1 MKTKKIYFT
10 FALFLI
16 VSSLWA
22 QGTLKGKISTKQGEP
37 LAGASVSI
45 KGTKLATLS
54 NSSGFFEFDKLKNG
68 TYKLKISFV
77 GFESIELETEIPQNQ
92 IIDLQLV
99 ESNTLSEEIIVK
111 ATRASEKTPFA
122 ISNLDKDEIKSRNS
136 GEDIPFLL
144 NLQPS
149 IVSTSETGTGFGYT
163 AMRVRGSDASRINI
177 TINGI
182 PFNDSESH
190 SVYWVNMPDFAN
202 SVSSIQIQRGVG
214 TSTNGAGAFGA
225 SINFK
230 TESLNSEPFA
240 EIDANYG
247 SFRTFK
253 NSIKAGSG
261 LINNKFAF
269 DIRLSKITS
278 EGFVR
283 NGFSNHK
290 SFAINAAYLSK
301 KSILKASIISGDQ
314 KTGITWWGNPK
325 EMLESDR
332 KFNPSGSYTD
342 YFGNTQYY
350 DNETDNYLQTHY
362 QLHFTHELASD
373 LNLNVS
379 LHYTRGDGYYEEYK
393 PSFDGWD
400 FNLFE
405 NYGLPN
411 IELNDTLITVGD
423 KEFIFSDK
431 VIVASDMIRQKKMA
445 NDFYGFVFS
454 MNKKTEK
461 LDFSFGL
468 AANKYDGDHFGKIL
482 WTQWNSDLAK
492 DFEWYFNEAT
502 KAELNAFAKA
512 NYSINQKLSLYADF
526 QYRHI
531 NYEMTGKDDDLK
543 NLDQTHLFDF
553 INPKGGIYYQLA
565 KNQSLYASFAVAH
578 REPTRTNFKD
588 AIGDANATPNAEKL
602 MDYEAGYQFA
612 SAVFSANIN
621 GYFMNYK
628 DQLVPTG
635 EKSDVGYDIMT
646 NVSESYRL
654 GIEIMTVT
662 KLFSFLEWSFSMT
675 LSQNK
680 IKNFVEYAD
689 YYDADWNDLGHNA
702 KDLGQ
707 TDIAYSPNS
716 VISSSFDFSIFK
728 NFTISLISKY
738 VGKQFFDNTSNENRM
753 LDAYFVNNMLIKY
766 NFSTKSIKNI
776 GLKLQI
782 NNLLNAKYSNNAYG
796 GNYYL
801 AGEDVTWSYYFPQAG
816 THFLAGVNLSF

>member
-1 MKTKKIYFT
+1 MKTKKMF
-10 FALFLI
+10 FCLLLI
-16 VSSLWA
+16 AISSTLWA
-22 QGTLKGKISTKQGEP
+22 QNVLKGTVETFGGEP
-37 LAGASVSI
+37 LIGASISI

-54 NSSGFFEFDKLKNG
+54 NSQGIFELDKLKVG
-68 TYKLKISFV
+68 KYSLKISFV
-77 GFESIELETEIPQNQ
+77 GFETVEIDVEMPQNEPIKIKLIQ
-92 IIDLQLV
+92 SEV
-99 ESNTLSEEIIVK
+99 LSDEVIVK
-111 ATRASEKTPFA
+111 ATRAAEKTPFA
-122 ISNLDKDEIKSRNS
+122 ISNLDKDEIKSKNL

-144 NLQPS
+144 DLQPS
-149 IVSTSETGTGFGYT
+149 VVSTSETGTGFGYT
-163 AMRVRGSDASRINI
+163 GMRVRGSDASRINI

-225 SINFK
+225 SVNFK
-230 TESLNSEPFA
+230 TESLSSKPFA
-240 EIDANYG
+240 EVESSFG
-247 SFRTFK
+247 SFSTFK
-253 NSIKAGSG
+253 NSVKAGSG
-261 LINNKFAF
+261 LMNDKFAF
-269 DIRLSKITS
+269 DVRLSKLS
-278 EGFVR
+278 SDGFVR
-283 NGFSNHK
+283 NGFADHK
-290 SFAINAAYLSK
+290 AFAVNAAFLSR
-301 KSILKASIISGDQ
+301 KSVVKASIISGNQ

-325 EMLESDR
+325 EMLDIDR

-342 YFGNTQYY
+342 YYGNTNYY
-350 DNETDNYLQTHY
+350 NNETDNYIQTHY
-362 QLHFTHELASD
+362 QLHFTHQLNSN
-373 LNLNVS
+373 LNLNAS
-379 LHYTRGDGYYEEYK
+379 LHYTRGEGYYEEYK
-393 PSFDGWD
+393 PTFDGWD

-411 IELNDTLITVGD
+411 IQLNDTLITVGN

-431 VIVASDMIRQKKMA
+431 VISATDMIRQKKMA

-454 MNKKTEK
+454 MNQKTEK
-461 LDFSFGL
+461 LNFSYGL

-482 WTQWNSDLAK
+482 WTQWNGDMAK
-492 DFEWYFNEAT
+492 DFEWYRNEAT
-502 KAELNAFAKA
+502 KSEFNTFAKA
-512 NYSINQKLSLYADF
+512 NFAVNQKLSLYADV
-526 QYRHI
+526 QYRYI
-531 NYEMTGKDDDLK
+531 NYEMHGPDDDLK
-543 NLDQTHLFDF
+543 TLDQTHVFNF
-553 INPKGGIYYQLA
+553 VNPKGGLFFQLA

-588 AIGDANATPNAEKL
+588 AIGDENATPNAEKL

-612 SAVFSANIN
+612 SAIFSTNVNA
-621 GYFMNYK
+621 YFMNYK

-662 KLFSFLEWSFSMT
+662 KPFSFLEWSFSMT

-702 KDLGQ
+702 KELGE
-707 TDIAYSPNS
+707 TDIAYSPNVVAS
-716 VISSSFDFSIFK
+716 NSFSFVPFK
-728 NFTISLISKY
+728 NFSISLISKY
-738 VGKQFFDNTSNENRM
+738 VGKQFFDNASNENRS
-753 LDAYFVNNMLIKY
+753 LDAYFVNNTLISY
-766 NFSTKSIKNI
+766 HFATKSIKNI
-776 GLKLQI
+776 ALKLQV
-782 NNLLNAKYSNNAYG
+782 NNLLNVEYCNNAYG

-816 THFLAGVNLSF
+816 THFLAGVSLSF